1 MPGLNEDEMNVMGYE
16 KTFDYS
22 QYSHINNVNVIPE
35 KDFKRLVEDTFKTI
49 ADVLRPSY
57 GPYGSIMMISE
68 NNETTTTKD
77 GYNIFRAMG
86 FSHAYKKMVYL
97 TISKIISRVNKRVGD
112 GTTSCILL
120 AEKMFKQI
128 RACIHTP
135 DDERDILK
143 ILSAIEKDLQDPN
156 EIDKDSDVIKKLNIN
171 SLMGLLSIAGNY
183 DPELV
188 NILADALAPVLDE
201 RNNIVELRNIV
212 VESAVDQDGETNVNY
227 ETTFLPGDYRVR
239 VNMGYEQALL
249 FLEPRK
255 IKVCLF
261 DHAFGDSD
269 WNFFM
274 NSYDKETET
283 LIIARSFNKSFM
295 DTTYVKYCKERSLV
309 KQPITI
315 IPCELKGVFRTEIED
330 LAAILN
336 TKPYNLTAKPVD
348 HTSLPEAKIQIIKDN
363 CMCFFTDN
371 IPEEYI
377 KSVVHDMESDTSES
391 MISRHTF
398 MNRIKAL
405 KHETKDTMITVKA
418 GTSLELKMIC
428 DKIDDCICAVNSAFT
443 YGIVPNMLVYGNYR
457 ILNMEFENGDTDL
470 TESIIGAIS
479 DSIKGLFNDIWISK
493 HGDSMEDKYH
503 ANEKTLYNIT
513 DKEFD
518 SFDIIRER
526 LCGADELPSSAQ
538 YDLEVI
544 VAAISIVK
552 YLLTARA
559 LIFDAHLMQSVTD
572 TGHYEHV

>member
-1 MPGLNEDEMNVMGYE
+1 MPGLNDDEMNVMGYE

-49 ADVLRPSY
+49 ADILRPSY
-57 GPYGSIMMISE
+57 GPYGSIMMLSE

-77 GYNIFRAMG
+77 GYNIFRGMAFG
-86 FSHAYKKMVYL
+86 HAYKRLVYL
-97 TISKIISRVNKRVGD
+97 AISKIISRVNKRVGD

-120 AEKMFKQI
+120 AEKMFKKI
-128 RACIHTP
+128 KACIHTP
-135 DDERDILK
+135 VDERDIMS
-143 ILSAIEKDLQDPN
+143 ILSTIEKYLQDPEELTSDN
-156 EIDKDSDVIKKLNIN
+156 DVIKPLNLN
-171 SLMGLLSIAGNY
+171 SLRGLLSIAGNY

-188 NILADALAPVLDE
+188 DVLYEAMSPELDE
-201 RNNIVELRNIV
+201 NNNIIDLRNIV

-227 ETTFLPGDYRVR
+227 ETTYLPGDYRVR

-249 FLEPRK
+249 FLEPRT
-255 IKVCLF
+255 IRVCLF
-261 DHAFGDSD
+261 DHAFGSSD

-295 DTTYVKYCKERSLV
+295 DTEYVKYCKERALV
-309 KQPITI
+309 KRPVTI
-315 IPCELKGVFRTEIED
+315 IPCELKGVFRTEIAD

-348 HTSLPEAKIQIIKDN
+348 HESLPVVPIQVIKDN

-371 IPEEYI
+371 IPTEYI

-398 MNRIKAL
+398 MNRINAL
-405 KHETKDTMITVKA
+405 NHKTKDTMITVKA

-428 DKIDDCICAVNSAFT
+428 DKIEDCICAVDSAKT
-443 YGIVPNMLVYGNYR
+443 YGVVPNLLVYGNYR
-457 ILNMEFENGDTDL
+457 LGNVEIDSDNSDL
-470 TESIIGAIS
+470 VAAVINAIS
-479 DSIKGLFNDIWISK
+479 ESIKGLFSDIWFSK
-493 HGDSMEDKYH
+493 HGDTLAEKYI
-503 ANEKTLYNIT
+503 AIENDLYNT
-513 DKEFD
+513 EDKEFD
-518 SFDIIRER
+518 SFDIIHEKFCDR
-526 LCGADELPSSAQ
+526 DDLPSSAQ

-552 YLLTARA
+552 YLLTARG
-559 LIFDAHLMQSVTD
+559 LIFDSHLLQNITD
-572 TGHYEHV
+572 TGHYEQI